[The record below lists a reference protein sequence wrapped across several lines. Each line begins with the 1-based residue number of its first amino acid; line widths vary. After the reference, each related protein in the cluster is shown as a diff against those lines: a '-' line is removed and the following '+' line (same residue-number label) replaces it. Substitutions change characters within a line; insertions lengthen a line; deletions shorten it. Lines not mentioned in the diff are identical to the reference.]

1 MRTVKRALGFV
12 AICLVLAPA
21 PAQAWWGW
29 LDDLSGPG
37 RFRGPLFEFRL
48 ICFGP
53 ESEAKRLVDDLKNAV
68 GLTRKIEAGGGEA
81 ARVDAVAARDAWRQL
96 LNELSSTPL
105 TFPVLDPGA
114 VNDAV
119 RSVEKNLDSYF
130 TLLENSGGPT
140 VTIDK
145 AKMTTLLS
153 AATDTFEPLIAEV
166 VRGISAIGSTGVL
179 LSACSTDTKRR
190 SSIELGVNFLYADG
204 NSGFANSQQIRLT
217 TLMPTFSFRVFTD
230 PRFDVLDAGA
240 GAGVY
245 WFTSRG
251 FPSFSGV
258 ILEPARF
265 DLHAPTVW
273 STYRLDSA
281 SHVVRRIAAAP
292 TFRFSLVQF
301 PGGFAPTAFA
311 GVGEHRVRIPAE
323 LLKSW
328 GIFINFDPFVR
339 KAPFV
344 KSTK

>member
-37 RFRGPLFEFRL
+37 RFRGPLFEFRI

-105 TFPVLDPGA
+105 TFPVLDPGT

-140 VTIDK
+140 VTID
-145 AKMTTLLS
+145 
-153 AATDTFEPLIAEV
+153 
-166 VRGISAIGSTGVL
+166 
-179 LSACSTDTKRR
+179 
-190 SSIELGVNFLYADG
+190 
-204 NSGFANSQQIRLT
+204 
-217 TLMPTFSFRVFTD
+217 
-230 PRFDVLDAGA
+230 
-240 GAGVY
+240 
-245 WFTSRG
+245 
-251 FPSFSGV
+251 
-258 ILEPARF
+258 
-265 DLHAPTVW
+265 
-273 STYRLDSA
+273 
-281 SHVVRRIAAAP
+281 
-292 TFRFSLVQF
+292 
-301 PGGFAPTAFA
+301 
-311 GVGEHRVRIPAE
+311 
-323 LLKSW
+323 
-328 GIFINFDPFVR
+328 
-339 KAPFV
+339 
-344 KSTK
+344 